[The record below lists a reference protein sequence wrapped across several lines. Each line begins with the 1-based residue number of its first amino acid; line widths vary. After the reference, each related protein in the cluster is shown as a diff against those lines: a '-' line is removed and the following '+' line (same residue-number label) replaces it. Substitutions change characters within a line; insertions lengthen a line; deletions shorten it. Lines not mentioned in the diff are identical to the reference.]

1 MYCIKNMDV
10 KITILQ
16 VEVANLR
23 PNPWNTNSFGA
34 QNFEKLK
41 GSIEKLGFFK
51 PILARELDGGI
62 FEILGGEHRWRAA
75 MEQGISTVPV
85 ISVGKINDLVAKQMS
100 LVDNER
106 YGEDDQ
112 VALQRLIEEIQ
123 SEIDYRLSD
132 IAPYD
137 DEMAATLAKAS
148 VIDLEA
154 LEALSRGD
162 DEPVDEDKREKTERV
177 GAEHQTMR
185 FKVTF
190 DASDRVIEQKTL
202 ETHEVVE
209 FELSSVFDLMGV
221 QLPYRQIIKNTCPWK
236 YRGPE
241 CGYTGPYFDK
251 NNQQTTMSGA
261 DYCTKRYDSCNARRN
276 YFANGVIHFGGFIGA
291 TRYGQ

>member
-1 MYCIKNMDV
+1 MQWIVSKSMSI

-16 VEVANLR
+16 VEVARLR
-23 PNPWNTNSFGA
+23 PNPWNTNSVGA

-51 PILARELDGGI
+51 PILARELDGGQ

-85 ISVGKINDLVAKQMS
+85 ISVGKISDLVAKQMS

-123 SEIDYRLSD
+123 SELDYQLSE

-137 DEMAATLAKAS
+137 DELAATLARESA
-148 VIDLEA
+148 IDLEM

-162 DEPVDEDKREKTERV
+162 EEPVEKDSREKAERV

-190 DASDRVIEQKTL
+190 DASDRVT
-202 ETHEVVE
+202 ETIK
-209 FELSSVFDLMGV
+209 S
-221 QLPYRQIIKNTCPWK
+221 IIKEQAINTGNDMENAGEALVWLVDNYK
-236 YRGPE
+236 E
-241 CGYTGPYFDK
+241 C
-251 NNQQTTMSGA
+251 
-261 DYCTKRYDSCNARRN
+261 
-276 YFANGVIHFGGFIGA
+276 I
-291 TRYGQ
+291 

>member
-1 MYCIKNMDV
+1 MQWIVSKSMGV

-16 VEVANLR
+16 VEVARLR
-23 PNPWNTNSFGA
+23 PNPWNTNSVGA

-51 PILARELDGGI
+51 PILARELDGGQ

-85 ISVGKINDLVAKQMS
+85 ISVGKISDLVAKQMS

-123 SEIDYRLSD
+123 SELDYQLSE

-137 DEMAATLAKAS
+137 DELAATLARESA
-148 VIDLEA
+148 IDLEM

-162 DEPVDEDKREKTERV
+162 EDPIEKDSREKAERV

-190 DASDRVIEQKTL
+190 DASDRVT
-202 ETHEVVE
+202 ETIK
-209 FELSSVFDLMGV
+209 S
-221 QLPYRQIIKNTCPWK
+221 IIKEQEINTGNDMENAGEALVWLVDNYK
-236 YRGPE
+236 E
-241 CGYTGPYFDK
+241 C
-251 NNQQTTMSGA
+251 
-261 DYCTKRYDSCNARRN
+261 
-276 YFANGVIHFGGFIGA
+276 I
-291 TRYGQ
+291 

>member
-1 MYCIKNMDV
+1 MQWIVSKSMDV

-16 VEVANLR
+16 VEVARLR
-23 PNPWNTNSFGA
+23 PNPWNTNSVGA

-51 PILARELDGGI
+51 PILARELDGGQ

-85 ISVGKINDLVAKQMS
+85 MSVGKISDLVAKQMS

-123 SEIDYRLSD
+123 SELDYQLSE

-137 DEMAATLAKAS
+137 DELAATLARESA
-148 VIDLEA
+148 IDLEM

-162 DEPVDEDKREKTERV
+162 EEPIEKDSREKAERV

-190 DASDRVIEQKTL
+190 DASDRVT
-202 ETHEVVE
+202 ETIK
-209 FELSSVFDLMGV
+209 S
-221 QLPYRQIIKNTCPWK
+221 IIKEQAINTGNDMENAGEALVWLVDNYK
-236 YRGPE
+236 E
-241 CGYTGPYFDK
+241 C
-251 NNQQTTMSGA
+251 
-261 DYCTKRYDSCNARRN
+261 
-276 YFANGVIHFGGFIGA
+276 I
-291 TRYGQ
+291 

>member
-1 MYCIKNMDV
+1 MQWIVSKSMDV

-16 VEVANLR
+16 VEVARLR
-23 PNPWNTNSFGA
+23 PNPWNTNSVGA

-51 PILARELDGGI
+51 PILARELDGGQ

-85 ISVGKINDLVAKQMS
+85 ISVGKISDLVAKQMS

-112 VALQRLIEEIQ
+112 VALQRLIKEIQ
-123 SEIDYRLSD
+123 SDLDYQLSE

-137 DEMAATLAKAS
+137 DELAATLARESA
-148 VIDLEA
+148 IDLEM

-162 DEPVDEDKREKTERV
+162 EEPVEKDSREKAERV

-190 DASDRVIEQKTL
+190 DASDRVT
-202 ETHEVVE
+202 ETIK
-209 FELSSVFDLMGV
+209 S
-221 QLPYRQIIKNTCPWK
+221 IIKEQAINTGNDMENAGEALVWLVDNYK
-236 YRGPE
+236 E
-241 CGYTGPYFDK
+241 C
-251 NNQQTTMSGA
+251 
-261 DYCTKRYDSCNARRN
+261 
-276 YFANGVIHFGGFIGA
+276 I
-291 TRYGQ
+291 

>member
-1 MYCIKNMDV
+1 MQWIVSKSMDV

-16 VEVANLR
+16 VEVARLR
-23 PNPWNTNSFGA
+23 PNPWNTNSVGA

-41 GSIEKLGFFK
+41 GSIEKLVFFK
-51 PILARELDGGI
+51 PILARELDGGQ

-85 ISVGKINDLVAKQMS
+85 ISVGKISDLVAKQMS

-123 SEIDYRLSD
+123 SELDYQLSE

-137 DEMAATLAKAS
+137 DELAATLARESA
-148 VIDLEA
+148 IDLEM

-162 DEPVDEDKREKTERV
+162 EEPIEKDSREKAERV

-190 DASDRVIEQKTL
+190 DASDRVT
-202 ETHEVVE
+202 ETIK
-209 FELSSVFDLMGV
+209 S
-221 QLPYRQIIKNTCPWK
+221 IIKEQAINTGNDMENAGEALVWLVDNYK
-236 YRGPE
+236 E
-241 CGYTGPYFDK
+241 C
-251 NNQQTTMSGA
+251 
-261 DYCTKRYDSCNARRN
+261 
-276 YFANGVIHFGGFIGA
+276 I
-291 TRYGQ
+291 

>member
-1 MYCIKNMDV
+1 MQWIVSKSMDV

-16 VEVANLR
+16 IEVARLR
-23 PNPWNTNSFGA
+23 PNPWNTNSVGA

-51 PILARELDGGI
+51 PILARELDGGQ

-85 ISVGKINDLVAKQMS
+85 ISVGKISDLVAKQMS

-123 SEIDYRLSD
+123 SELDYQLSE

-137 DEMAATLAKAS
+137 DELAATLARESA
-148 VIDLEA
+148 IDLEM

-162 DEPVDEDKREKTERV
+162 EEPIEKDSREKAERV

-190 DASDRVIEQKTL
+190 DASDRVT
-202 ETHEVVE
+202 ETIK
-209 FELSSVFDLMGV
+209 S
-221 QLPYRQIIKNTCPWK
+221 IIKEQAINTGNDMENAGEALVWLVDNYK
-236 YRGPE
+236 E
-241 CGYTGPYFDK
+241 C
-251 NNQQTTMSGA
+251 
-261 DYCTKRYDSCNARRN
+261 
-276 YFANGVIHFGGFIGA
+276 I
-291 TRYGQ
+291 

>member
-1 MYCIKNMDV
+1 MGV

-16 VEVANLR
+16 VEVGRLR
-23 PNPWNTNSFGA
+23 PNPWNTNSVGA

-51 PILARELDGGI
+51 PILARELDGGQ

-85 ISVGKINDLVAKQMS
+85 ISVGKISDLVAKQMS

-123 SEIDYRLSD
+123 SELDYQLSE

-137 DEMAATLAKAS
+137 DELAATLARESA
-148 VIDLEA
+148 IDLEM

-162 DEPVDEDKREKTERV
+162 EEPIEKDSREKAERV

-190 DASDRVIEQKTL
+190 DASDRVT
-202 ETHEVVE
+202 ETIK
-209 FELSSVFDLMGV
+209 S
-221 QLPYRQIIKNTCPWK
+221 IIKEQAINTGNDMENAGEALVWLVDNYK
-236 YRGPE
+236 E
-241 CGYTGPYFDK
+241 C
-251 NNQQTTMSGA
+251 
-261 DYCTKRYDSCNARRN
+261 
-276 YFANGVIHFGGFIGA
+276 I
-291 TRYGQ
+291 

>member
-1 MYCIKNMDV
+1 MQWIVSKSMDV

-16 VEVANLR
+16 VEVARLR
-23 PNPWNTNSFGA
+23 PNPWNTNSVGA

-51 PILARELDGGI
+51 PILARELDGGQ

-75 MEQGISTVPV
+75 MEQGISAVPI
-85 ISVGKINDLVAKQMS
+85 ISVGKISDLVAKQMS

-123 SEIDYRLSD
+123 SELDYQLSE

-137 DEMAATLAKAS
+137 DELAATLARESA
-148 VIDLEA
+148 IDLEM

-162 DEPVDEDKREKTERV
+162 EEPVEKDSREKAERV

-190 DASDRVIEQKTL
+190 DASDRVT
-202 ETHEVVE
+202 ETIK
-209 FELSSVFDLMGV
+209 S
-221 QLPYRQIIKNTCPWK
+221 IIKEQAINTGNDMENAGEALVWLVDNYK
-236 YRGPE
+236 E
-241 CGYTGPYFDK
+241 C
-251 NNQQTTMSGA
+251 
-261 DYCTKRYDSCNARRN
+261 
-276 YFANGVIHFGGFIGA
+276 I
-291 TRYGQ
+291 

>member
-1 MYCIKNMDV
+1 MQWIVSKSMDV

-16 VEVANLR
+16 VEIARLR
-23 PNPWNTNSFGA
+23 PNPWNTNSVGA

-51 PILARELDGGI
+51 PILARELDGGQ

-85 ISVGKINDLVAKQMS
+85 ISVGKISDLVAKQMS

-123 SEIDYRLSD
+123 SELDYQLSE

-137 DEMAATLAKAS
+137 DELAATLARESA
-148 VIDLEA
+148 IDLEM

-162 DEPVDEDKREKTERV
+162 EEPIEKDSREKAERV

-190 DASDRVIEQKTL
+190 DASDRVT
-202 ETHEVVE
+202 ETIK
-209 FELSSVFDLMGV
+209 S
-221 QLPYRQIIKNTCPWK
+221 IIKEQAINTGNDMENAGEALVWLVDNYK
-236 YRGPE
+236 E
-241 CGYTGPYFDK
+241 C
-251 NNQQTTMSGA
+251 
-261 DYCTKRYDSCNARRN
+261 
-276 YFANGVIHFGGFIGA
+276 I
-291 TRYGQ
+291 

>member
-1 MYCIKNMDV
+1 MQWIVSKSMDV

-16 VEVANLR
+16 VEVARLR
-23 PNPWNTNSFGA
+23 PNPWNTNSVGA

-51 PILARELDGGI
+51 PILARELDGGQ

-85 ISVGKINDLVAKQMS
+85 ISVDKISDLVAKQMS

-123 SEIDYRLSD
+123 SELDYQLSE

-137 DEMAATLAKAS
+137 DELAATLARESA
-148 VIDLEA
+148 IDLEM

-162 DEPVDEDKREKTERV
+162 EEPIEKDSREKAERV

-190 DASDRVIEQKTL
+190 DASDRVT
-202 ETHEVVE
+202 ETIK
-209 FELSSVFDLMGV
+209 S
-221 QLPYRQIIKNTCPWK
+221 IIKEQAINTGNDMENAGEALVWLVDNYK
-236 YRGPE
+236 E
-241 CGYTGPYFDK
+241 C
-251 NNQQTTMSGA
+251 
-261 DYCTKRYDSCNARRN
+261 
-276 YFANGVIHFGGFIGA
+276 I
-291 TRYGQ
+291 

>member
-1 MYCIKNMDV
+1 MDV

-16 VEVANLR
+16 VEVARLR
-23 PNPWNTNSFGA
+23 PNPWNTNSVGA

-51 PILARELDGGI
+51 PILARELDGGQ

-85 ISVGKINDLVAKQMS
+85 ISVGKISDLVAKQMS

-123 SEIDYRLSD
+123 SELDYQLSE

-137 DEMAATLAKAS
+137 DELAATLARESA
-148 VIDLEA
+148 IDLEM

-162 DEPVDEDKREKTERV
+162 EEPIEKDSREKAKRV

-190 DASDRVIEQKTL
+190 DASDRVT
-202 ETHEVVE
+202 ETIK
-209 FELSSVFDLMGV
+209 S
-221 QLPYRQIIKNTCPWK
+221 IIKEQAINTGNDMENAGEALVWLVDNYK
-236 YRGPE
+236 E
-241 CGYTGPYFDK
+241 C
-251 NNQQTTMSGA
+251 
-261 DYCTKRYDSCNARRN
+261 
-276 YFANGVIHFGGFIGA
+276 I
-291 TRYGQ
+291 

>member
-1 MYCIKNMDV
+1 MGV

-16 VEVANLR
+16 VEVARLR
-23 PNPWNTNSFGA
+23 PNPWNTNSVGA

-51 PILARELDGGI
+51 PILARELDGGQ

-85 ISVGKINDLVAKQMS
+85 ISVGKISDLVAKQMS

-123 SEIDYRLSD
+123 SELDYQLSE

-137 DEMAATLAKAS
+137 DELAATLARESA
-148 VIDLEA
+148 IDLEM

-162 DEPVDEDKREKTERV
+162 EDPIEKDSREKAERV

-190 DASDRVIEQKTL
+190 DASDRVT
-202 ETHEVVE
+202 ETIK
-209 FELSSVFDLMGV
+209 S
-221 QLPYRQIIKNTCPWK
+221 IIKEQEINTGNDMENAGEALVWLVDNYK
-236 YRGPE
+236 E
-241 CGYTGPYFDK
+241 C
-251 NNQQTTMSGA
+251 
-261 DYCTKRYDSCNARRN
+261 
-276 YFANGVIHFGGFIGA
+276 I
-291 TRYGQ
+291 

>member
-1 MYCIKNMDV
+1 MHLIVSKSMGV

-16 VEVANLR
+16 VEVARLR
-23 PNPWNTNSFGA
+23 PNPWNTNSVGA

-51 PILARELDGGI
+51 PILARELDGGQ

-85 ISVGKINDLVAKQMS
+85 ISVGKISDLVAKQMS

-123 SEIDYRLSD
+123 SELDYQLSE

-137 DEMAATLAKAS
+137 DELAATLARESA
-148 VIDLEA
+148 IDLEM

-162 DEPVDEDKREKTERV
+162 EEPIEKDSREKAERV

-190 DASDRVIEQKTL
+190 DASDRVT
-202 ETHEVVE
+202 ETIK
-209 FELSSVFDLMGV
+209 S
-221 QLPYRQIIKNTCPWK
+221 IIKEQAINTGNDMENAGEALVWLVDNYK
-236 YRGPE
+236 E
-241 CGYTGPYFDK
+241 C
-251 NNQQTTMSGA
+251 
-261 DYCTKRYDSCNARRN
+261 
-276 YFANGVIHFGGFIGA
+276 I
-291 TRYGQ
+291 

>member
-1 MYCIKNMDV
+1 MQWIVSKSMGV

-16 VEVANLR
+16 VEVARLR
-23 PNPWNTNSFGA
+23 PNPWNTNSVGA

-51 PILARELDGGI
+51 PILARELDGGQ

-75 MEQGISTVPV
+75 MEQDISTVPV
-85 ISVGKINDLVAKQMS
+85 ISVGKISDLVAKQMS

-123 SEIDYRLSD
+123 SELDYQLSE

-137 DEMAATLAKAS
+137 DELAATLARESA
-148 VIDLEA
+148 IDLEM

-162 DEPVDEDKREKTERV
+162 EEPIEKDSREKAERV

-190 DASDRVIEQKTL
+190 DASDRVT
-202 ETHEVVE
+202 ETIK
-209 FELSSVFDLMGV
+209 S
-221 QLPYRQIIKNTCPWK
+221 IIKEQAINTGNDMENAGEALVWLVDNYK
-236 YRGPE
+236 E
-241 CGYTGPYFDK
+241 C
-251 NNQQTTMSGA
+251 
-261 DYCTKRYDSCNARRN
+261 
-276 YFANGVIHFGGFIGA
+276 I
-291 TRYGQ
+291 

>member
-1 MYCIKNMDV
+1 MDV

-16 VEVANLR
+16 VEVARLR
-23 PNPWNTNSFGA
+23 PNPWNTNSVGA

-51 PILARELDGGI
+51 PILARELDGGQ

-85 ISVGKINDLVAKQMS
+85 ISVGKISDLVAKQMS

-123 SEIDYRLSD
+123 SELDYQLSE

-137 DEMAATLAKAS
+137 DELAATLARESA
-148 VIDLEA
+148 IDLEM

-162 DEPVDEDKREKTERV
+162 EEPIEKDSREKAERV
-177 GAEHQTMR
+177 GSEHQTMR

-190 DASDRVIEQKTL
+190 DASDRVT
-202 ETHEVVE
+202 ETIK
-209 FELSSVFDLMGV
+209 S
-221 QLPYRQIIKNTCPWK
+221 IIKEQAINTGNDMENAGEALVWLVDNYK
-236 YRGPE
+236 E
-241 CGYTGPYFDK
+241 C
-251 NNQQTTMSGA
+251 
-261 DYCTKRYDSCNARRN
+261 
-276 YFANGVIHFGGFIGA
+276 I
-291 TRYGQ
+291 

>member
-1 MYCIKNMDV
+1 MQWIVSKSMDV

-16 VEVANLR
+16 VEVARLR
-23 PNPWNTNSFGA
+23 PNPWNTNSVGA

-51 PILARELDGGI
+51 PILARELDGGQ

-85 ISVGKINDLVAKQMS
+85 ISVGKISDLVAKQMS

-123 SEIDYRLSD
+123 SELDYQLSE

-137 DEMAATLAKAS
+137 DELAATLARESA
-148 VIDLEA
+148 IDLEM

-162 DEPVDEDKREKTERV
+162 EDPIEKDSREKAERV

-190 DASDRVIEQKTL
+190 DASDRVT
-202 ETHEVVE
+202 ETIK
-209 FELSSVFDLMGV
+209 S
-221 QLPYRQIIKNTCPWK
+221 IIKEQEINTGNDMENAGEALVWLVDNYK
-236 YRGPE
+236 E
-241 CGYTGPYFDK
+241 C
-251 NNQQTTMSGA
+251 
-261 DYCTKRYDSCNARRN
+261 
-276 YFANGVIHFGGFIGA
+276 I
-291 TRYGQ
+291 

>member
-1 MYCIKNMDV
+1 MQWIVSKSMGV

-16 VEVANLR
+16 VEVARLR
-23 PNPWNTNSFGA
+23 PNPWNTNSVGA

-51 PILARELDGGI
+51 PILARELDGGQ

-85 ISVGKINDLVAKQMS
+85 ISVGKISDLVAKQMS

-112 VALQRLIEEIQ
+112 VALQRLIEKIQ
-123 SEIDYRLSD
+123 SELDYQLSE

-137 DEMAATLAKAS
+137 DELAATLARESA
-148 VIDLEA
+148 IDLEM

-162 DEPVDEDKREKTERV
+162 EEPVEKDSREKAERV

-190 DASDRVIEQKTL
+190 DASDRVT
-202 ETHEVVE
+202 ETIK
-209 FELSSVFDLMGV
+209 S
-221 QLPYRQIIKNTCPWK
+221 IIKEQAINTGNGMENAGEALVWLVDNYK
-236 YRGPE
+236 E
-241 CGYTGPYFDK
+241 C
-251 NNQQTTMSGA
+251 
-261 DYCTKRYDSCNARRN
+261 
-276 YFANGVIHFGGFIGA
+276 I
-291 TRYGQ
+291 

>member
-1 MYCIKNMDV
+1 
-10 KITILQ
+10 
-16 VEVANLR
+16 
-23 PNPWNTNSFGA
+23 
-34 QNFEKLK
+34 EKLK

-51 PILARELDGGI
+51 PILARELDGGQ

-85 ISVGKINDLVAKQMS
+85 ISVGKISDLVAKQMS

-123 SEIDYRLSD
+123 SELDYQLSE

-137 DEMAATLAKAS
+137 DELAATLARESA
-148 VIDLEA
+148 IDLEM

-162 DEPVDEDKREKTERV
+162 EEPIEKDSREKAERV

-190 DASDRVIEQKTL
+190 DASDRVT
-202 ETHEVVE
+202 ETIK
-209 FELSSVFDLMGV
+209 S
-221 QLPYRQIIKNTCPWK
+221 IIKEQAINTGNDMENAGEALVWLVDNYK
-236 YRGPE
+236 E
-241 CGYTGPYFDK
+241 C
-251 NNQQTTMSGA
+251 
-261 DYCTKRYDSCNARRN
+261 
-276 YFANGVIHFGGFIGA
+276 I
-291 TRYGQ
+291 

>member
-1 MYCIKNMDV
+1 MQWIVSKSMDV

-16 VEVANLR
+16 VEVARLR
-23 PNPWNTNSFGA
+23 PNPWNTNTVGA

-51 PILARELDGGI
+51 PILARELDGGQ

-85 ISVGKINDLVAKQMS
+85 ISVGKISDLVAKQMS

-123 SEIDYRLSD
+123 SELDYQLSE

-137 DEMAATLAKAS
+137 DELAATLARESA
-148 VIDLEA
+148 IDLEM

-162 DEPVDEDKREKTERV
+162 EEPIEKDSREKAERV

-190 DASDRVIEQKTL
+190 DASDRVT
-202 ETHEVVE
+202 ETIK
-209 FELSSVFDLMGV
+209 S
-221 QLPYRQIIKNTCPWK
+221 IIKEQAINTGNDMENAGEALVWLVDNYK
-236 YRGPE
+236 E
-241 CGYTGPYFDK
+241 C
-251 NNQQTTMSGA
+251 
-261 DYCTKRYDSCNARRN
+261 
-276 YFANGVIHFGGFIGA
+276 I
-291 TRYGQ
+291 

>member
-1 MYCIKNMDV
+1 MQWIVSKSMDV

-16 VEVANLR
+16 VEVARLR
-23 PNPWNTNSFGA
+23 PNPWNTNSVGA

-51 PILARELDGGI
+51 PILARELDGGQ

-85 ISVGKINDLVAKQMS
+85 ISVGKISELVAKQMS

-123 SEIDYRLSD
+123 SELDYQLSE

-137 DEMAATLAKAS
+137 DELAATLARESA
-148 VIDLEA
+148 IDLEM

-162 DEPVDEDKREKTERV
+162 EEPVEKDSREKAERA

-190 DASDRVIEQKTL
+190 DASDRVT
-202 ETHEVVE
+202 ETIK
-209 FELSSVFDLMGV
+209 S
-221 QLPYRQIIKNTCPWK
+221 IIKEQAINTGNDMENAGEALVWLVDNYK
-236 YRGPE
+236 E
-241 CGYTGPYFDK
+241 C
-251 NNQQTTMSGA
+251 
-261 DYCTKRYDSCNARRN
+261 
-276 YFANGVIHFGGFIGA
+276 I
-291 TRYGQ
+291 

>member
-1 MYCIKNMDV
+1 MQWIVSKSMDV

-16 VEVANLR
+16 VEVARLR
-23 PNPWNTNSFGA
+23 PNPWNTNSVGA

-51 PILARELDGGI
+51 PILARELDGGQ

-75 MEQGISTVPV
+75 MEQGISAVPV
-85 ISVGKINDLVAKQMS
+85 ISVGKISDLVAKQMS

-112 VALQRLIEEIQ
+112 VALQSLIEEIQ
-123 SEIDYRLSD
+123 SELDYQLSE

-137 DEMAATLAKAS
+137 DELAATLARESA
-148 VIDLEA
+148 IDLEM

-162 DEPVDEDKREKTERV
+162 EEPVEKDSREKAERV

-190 DASDRVIEQKTL
+190 DASDRVT
-202 ETHEVVE
+202 ETIK
-209 FELSSVFDLMGV
+209 S
-221 QLPYRQIIKNTCPWK
+221 IIKEQAINTGNDMENAGEALVWLVDNYK
-236 YRGPE
+236 E
-241 CGYTGPYFDK
+241 C
-251 NNQQTTMSGA
+251 
-261 DYCTKRYDSCNARRN
+261 
-276 YFANGVIHFGGFIGA
+276 I
-291 TRYGQ
+291 

>member
-1 MYCIKNMDV
+1 MQWIVSKSMDV

-16 VEVANLR
+16 VEVARLR
-23 PNPWNTNSFGA
+23 PNPWNTNSVGA

-51 PILARELDGGI
+51 PILARELDGGQ

-85 ISVGKINDLVAKQMS
+85 ISVGKISDLVAKQMS

-123 SEIDYRLSD
+123 PELDYQLSE

-137 DEMAATLAKAS
+137 DELAATLARESA
-148 VIDLEA
+148 IDLEM

-162 DEPVDEDKREKTERV
+162 EEPIEKDSREKAERV

-190 DASDRVIEQKTL
+190 DASDRVT
-202 ETHEVVE
+202 ETIK
-209 FELSSVFDLMGV
+209 S
-221 QLPYRQIIKNTCPWK
+221 IIKEQAINTGNDMENAGEALVWLVDNYK
-236 YRGPE
+236 E
-241 CGYTGPYFDK
+241 C
-251 NNQQTTMSGA
+251 
-261 DYCTKRYDSCNARRN
+261 
-276 YFANGVIHFGGFIGA
+276 I
-291 TRYGQ
+291 

>member
-1 MYCIKNMDV
+1 MQWIVSKSMDV

-16 VEVANLR
+16 VEVARLR
-23 PNPWNTNSFGA
+23 PNPWNTNSVGA

-51 PILARELDGGI
+51 PILARELDGGQ

-85 ISVGKINDLVAKQMS
+85 ISVGKISDLVAKQMS

-123 SEIDYRLSD
+123 SELDYQLSE

-137 DEMAATLAKAS
+137 DELAATLARESA
-148 VIDLEA
+148 IDLEM

-162 DEPVDEDKREKTERV
+162 EEPIEKDSREKAERV

-190 DASDRVIEQKTL
+190 DDSDRVT
-202 ETHEVVE
+202 ETIK
-209 FELSSVFDLMGV
+209 S
-221 QLPYRQIIKNTCPWK
+221 IIKEQAINTGNDMENAGEALVWLVDNYK
-236 YRGPE
+236 E
-241 CGYTGPYFDK
+241 C
-251 NNQQTTMSGA
+251 
-261 DYCTKRYDSCNARRN
+261 
-276 YFANGVIHFGGFIGA
+276 I
-291 TRYGQ
+291 

>member
-1 MYCIKNMDV
+1 MQWIVSKSMDV

-16 VEVANLR
+16 VEVARLR
-23 PNPWNTNSFGA
+23 PNPWNTNSVGA

-51 PILARELDGGI
+51 PILARELDGGQ

-85 ISVGKINDLVAKQMS
+85 ISVGKISDLVAKQMS

-123 SEIDYRLSD
+123 SELDYQLSE

-137 DEMAATLAKAS
+137 DELAATLARESA
-148 VIDLEA
+148 IDLEM

-162 DEPVDEDKREKTERV
+162 EEPIEKDSREKAERV

-190 DASDRVIEQKTL
+190 DSSDRVT
-202 ETHEVVE
+202 ETIK
-209 FELSSVFDLMGV
+209 S
-221 QLPYRQIIKNTCPWK
+221 IIKEQAINTGNDMENAGEALVWLVDNYK
-236 YRGPE
+236 E
-241 CGYTGPYFDK
+241 C
-251 NNQQTTMSGA
+251 
-261 DYCTKRYDSCNARRN
+261 
-276 YFANGVIHFGGFIGA
+276 I
-291 TRYGQ
+291 

>member
-1 MYCIKNMDV
+1 MQWIVSKSMGV

-16 VEVANLR
+16 VEVARLR
-23 PNPWNTNSFGA
+23 PNPWNTNSVGA
-34 QNFEKLK
+34 QNFEKLI

-51 PILARELDGGI
+51 PILARELDGGQ

-85 ISVGKINDLVAKQMS
+85 ISVGKISDLVAKQMS

-123 SEIDYRLSD
+123 SELDYQLSE

-137 DEMAATLAKAS
+137 DELAATLARESA
-148 VIDLEA
+148 IDLEM

-162 DEPVDEDKREKTERV
+162 EEPIEKDSREKAERV

-190 DASDRVIEQKTL
+190 DASERVT
-202 ETHEVVE
+202 ETIK
-209 FELSSVFDLMGV
+209 S
-221 QLPYRQIIKNTCPWK
+221 IIKEQAINTGNDMENAGEALVWLVDNYK
-236 YRGPE
+236 E
-241 CGYTGPYFDK
+241 C
-251 NNQQTTMSGA
+251 
-261 DYCTKRYDSCNARRN
+261 
-276 YFANGVIHFGGFIGA
+276 I
-291 TRYGQ
+291 

>member
-1 MYCIKNMDV
+1 MQWIVSKSMDV

-16 VEVANLR
+16 VEVARLR
-23 PNPWNTNSFGA
+23 PNPWNTNSVGA

-51 PILARELDGGI
+51 PILARELDGGQ

-75 MEQGISTVPV
+75 MEQGISAVPV
-85 ISVGKINDLVAKQMS
+85 ISVGKISDLVAKQMS

-123 SEIDYRLSD
+123 SELDYQLSE

-137 DEMAATLAKAS
+137 DELAATLARESA
-148 VIDLEA
+148 IDLEM

-162 DEPVDEDKREKTERV
+162 EEPVEKDSREKAERV

-190 DASDRVIEQKTL
+190 DASDRVTE
-202 ETHEVVE
+202 
-209 FELSSVFDLMGV
+209 
-221 QLPYRQIIKNTCPWK
+221 IIKSIIKEQAINTGNDMENAGEALVWLVDNYK
-236 YRGPE
+236 E
-241 CGYTGPYFDK
+241 C
-251 NNQQTTMSGA
+251 
-261 DYCTKRYDSCNARRN
+261 
-276 YFANGVIHFGGFIGA
+276 I
-291 TRYGQ
+291 

>member
-1 MYCIKNMDV
+1 MQWIVSKSMDV

-16 VEVANLR
+16 VEVARLR
-23 PNPWNTNSFGA
+23 PNPWNTNAVGA

-51 PILARELDGGI
+51 PILARELDGGQ

-85 ISVGKINDLVAKQMS
+85 ISVGKISDLVAKQMS

-123 SEIDYRLSD
+123 SELDYQLSE

-137 DEMAATLAKAS
+137 DELAATLARESA
-148 VIDLEA
+148 IDLEM

-162 DEPVDEDKREKTERV
+162 EEPIEKDSREKAERV

-190 DASDRVIEQKTL
+190 DASDRVT
-202 ETHEVVE
+202 ETIK
-209 FELSSVFDLMGV
+209 S
-221 QLPYRQIIKNTCPWK
+221 IIKEQAINTGNDMENAGEALVWLVDNYK
-236 YRGPE
+236 E
-241 CGYTGPYFDK
+241 C
-251 NNQQTTMSGA
+251 
-261 DYCTKRYDSCNARRN
+261 
-276 YFANGVIHFGGFIGA
+276 I
-291 TRYGQ
+291 

>member
-1 MYCIKNMDV
+1 MQWIVSKGVDV

-16 VEVANLR
+16 VEVARLR
-23 PNPWNTNSFGA
+23 PNPWNTNSVGA

-51 PILARELDGGI
+51 PILARELDGGQ

-85 ISVGKINDLVAKQMS
+85 ISVGKISDLVAKQMS

-123 SEIDYRLSD
+123 SELDYQLSE

-137 DEMAATLAKAS
+137 DELAATLARESA
-148 VIDLEA
+148 IDLEM

-162 DEPVDEDKREKTERV
+162 EEPVEKDSREKAERV

-190 DASDRVIEQKTL
+190 DASDRVT
-202 ETHEVVE
+202 ETIK
-209 FELSSVFDLMGV
+209 S
-221 QLPYRQIIKNTCPWK
+221 IIKEQAINTGNDMENAGEALVWLVDNYK
-236 YRGPE
+236 E
-241 CGYTGPYFDK
+241 C
-251 NNQQTTMSGA
+251 
-261 DYCTKRYDSCNARRN
+261 
-276 YFANGVIHFGGFIGA
+276 I
-291 TRYGQ
+291 

>member
-1 MYCIKNMDV
+1 MDV
-10 KITILQ
+10 KITIMQ

-23 PNPWNTNSFGA
+23 PNPWNTNSVGA

-51 PILARELDGGI
+51 PILTRELDGGF

-123 SEIDYRLSD
+123 SEIDYRL
-132 IAPYD
+132 
-137 DEMAATLAKAS
+137 
-148 VIDLEA
+148 
-154 LEALSRGD
+154 
-162 DEPVDEDKREKTERV
+162 
-177 GAEHQTMR
+177 
-185 FKVTF
+185 
-190 DASDRVIEQKTL
+190 
-202 ETHEVVE
+202 
-209 FELSSVFDLMGV
+209 GV

-236 YRGPE
+236 YRGAE

-251 NNQQTTMSGA
+251 NNRQTTLAAA
-261 DYCTKRYDSCNARRN
+261 DYCTKRYDACTARKN
-276 YFANGVIHFGGFIGA
+276 FFANGVIHFGGFIGA
-291 TRYGQ
+291 TRYES

>member
-1 MYCIKNMDV
+1 MQWIVSKSMGV

-16 VEVANLR
+16 VEVARLR
-23 PNPWNTNSFGA
+23 PNPWNTNSVGA

-51 PILARELDGGI
+51 PILARELDGGQ

-75 MEQGISTVPV
+75 MEQCISTVPV
-85 ISVGKINDLVAKQMS
+85 ISVGKISDLVAKQMS

-123 SEIDYRLSD
+123 SELDYQLSE

-137 DEMAATLAKAS
+137 DELAATLARESA
-148 VIDLEA
+148 IDLEM

-162 DEPVDEDKREKTERV
+162 EEPIEKDSREKAERV

-190 DASDRVIEQKTL
+190 DASDRVT
-202 ETHEVVE
+202 ETIK
-209 FELSSVFDLMGV
+209 S
-221 QLPYRQIIKNTCPWK
+221 IIKEQAINTGNDMENAGEALVWLVDNYK
-236 YRGPE
+236 E
-241 CGYTGPYFDK
+241 C
-251 NNQQTTMSGA
+251 
-261 DYCTKRYDSCNARRN
+261 
-276 YFANGVIHFGGFIGA
+276 I
-291 TRYGQ
+291 

>member
-1 MYCIKNMDV
+1 
-10 KITILQ
+10 
-16 VEVANLR
+16 
-23 PNPWNTNSFGA
+23 
-34 QNFEKLK
+34 KLK

-51 PILARELDGGI
+51 PILARELDGGQ

-85 ISVGKINDLVAKQMS
+85 ISVGKISDLVAKQMS

-123 SEIDYRLSD
+123 SELDYQLSE

-137 DEMAATLAKAS
+137 DELAATLARESA
-148 VIDLEA
+148 IDLEM

-162 DEPVDEDKREKTERV
+162 EEPIEKDSREKAERV

-190 DASDRVIEQKTL
+190 DASDRVT
-202 ETHEVVE
+202 ETIK
-209 FELSSVFDLMGV
+209 S
-221 QLPYRQIIKNTCPWK
+221 IIKEQAINTGNDMENAGEALVWLVDNYK
-236 YRGPE
+236 E
-241 CGYTGPYFDK
+241 C
-251 NNQQTTMSGA
+251 
-261 DYCTKRYDSCNARRN
+261 
-276 YFANGVIHFGGFIGA
+276 I
-291 TRYGQ
+291 

>member
-1 MYCIKNMDV
+1 MQWIVSKSMSV

-16 VEVANLR
+16 VEVARLR
-23 PNPWNTNSFGA
+23 PNPWNTNSVGA

-51 PILARELDGGI
+51 PILARELDGGQ

-85 ISVGKINDLVAKQMS
+85 ISVGKISDLVAKQMS

-123 SEIDYRLSD
+123 SELDYQLSE

-137 DEMAATLAKAS
+137 DELAATLARESA
-148 VIDLEA
+148 IDLEM

-162 DEPVDEDKREKTERV
+162 EEPVPNLVFGELTPSQVAQLRKEDDEPEVIDDDLLESLEEEALSE
-177 GAEHQTMR
+177 AESD
-185 FKVTF
+185 F
-190 DASDRVIEQKTL
+190 DASGED
-202 ETHEVVE
+202 
-209 FELSSVFDLMGV
+209 DDG
-221 QLPYRQIIKNTCPWK
+221 
-236 YRGPE
+236 
-241 CGYTGPYFDK
+241 D
-251 NNQQTTMSGA
+251 A
-261 DYCTKRYDSCNARRN
+261 
-276 YFANGVIHFGGFIGA
+276 
-291 TRYGQ
+291 

>member
-1 MYCIKNMDV
+1 MQWIVSKSMDV

-16 VEVANLR
+16 VGVARLR
-23 PNPWNTNSFGA
+23 PNPWNTNSVGA

-51 PILARELDGGI
+51 PILARELDGGQ

-75 MEQGISTVPV
+75 MEQGISAVPV
-85 ISVGKINDLVAKQMS
+85 ISVGKISDLVAKQMS

-123 SEIDYRLSD
+123 SELDYQLSE

-137 DEMAATLAKAS
+137 DELAATLARESA
-148 VIDLEA
+148 IDLEM

-162 DEPVDEDKREKTERV
+162 EEPVEKDSREKAERV

-190 DASDRVIEQKTL
+190 DASDRVT
-202 ETHEVVE
+202 ETIK
-209 FELSSVFDLMGV
+209 S
-221 QLPYRQIIKNTCPWK
+221 IIKEQAINTGNDMENAGEALVWLVDNYK
-236 YRGPE
+236 E
-241 CGYTGPYFDK
+241 C
-251 NNQQTTMSGA
+251 
-261 DYCTKRYDSCNARRN
+261 
-276 YFANGVIHFGGFIGA
+276 I
-291 TRYGQ
+291 

>member
-1 MYCIKNMDV
+1 MQWIVSKSMDV

-16 VEVANLR
+16 VEVARLR
-23 PNPWNTNSFGA
+23 PNPWNTNSVGA

-51 PILARELDGGI
+51 PILARELDGGQ

-75 MEQGISTVPV
+75 MEQGISAVPV
-85 ISVGKINDLVAKQMS
+85 ISVGKISDLVAKQMS

-123 SEIDYRLSD
+123 SELDYQLSE
-132 IAPYD
+132 IAPYN
-137 DEMAATLAKAS
+137 DELAATLARESA
-148 VIDLEA
+148 IDLEM

-162 DEPVDEDKREKTERV
+162 EEPVEKDSREKAERV

-190 DASDRVIEQKTL
+190 DASDRVT
-202 ETHEVVE
+202 ETIK
-209 FELSSVFDLMGV
+209 S
-221 QLPYRQIIKNTCPWK
+221 IIKEQAINTGNDMENAGEALVWLVDNYK
-236 YRGPE
+236 E
-241 CGYTGPYFDK
+241 C
-251 NNQQTTMSGA
+251 
-261 DYCTKRYDSCNARRN
+261 
-276 YFANGVIHFGGFIGA
+276 I
-291 TRYGQ
+291 